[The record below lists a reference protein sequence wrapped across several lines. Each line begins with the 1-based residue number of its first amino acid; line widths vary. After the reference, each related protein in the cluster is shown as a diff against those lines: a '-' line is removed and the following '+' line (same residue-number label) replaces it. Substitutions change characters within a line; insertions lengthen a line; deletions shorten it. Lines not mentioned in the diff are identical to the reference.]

1 MQLGHDYIGTEH
13 ILLGVIREGE
23 GVAAQALV
31 KVAGRL
37 DRVRER
43 VIEMLPGA
51 ETVVATSTM
60 STVLSAPPVPVGLAS
75 ARTCGFCGRD
85 SWDVDRY
92 VEGAGALVCDECVTA
107 AHAALDV
114 ARATGHDERAV
125 TLPAR
130 GFGDP
135 PPPPEEIAEIEAALL
150 AGFAGDADHVED
162 GPRLAPLRERARA
175 ARPGVTARHVIQRVR
190 LLGPDRAEF
199 RYVIVVEPGNGR
211 YLFEGRAIREGGRWK
226 VARETVL
233 AQLRLAGITPD
244 EP

>member
-107 AHAALDV
+107 AQTALD
-114 ARATGHDERAV
+114 A
-125 TLPAR
+125 
-130 GFGDP
+130 
-135 PPPPEEIAEIEAALL
+135 
-150 AGFAGDADHVED
+150 
-162 GPRLAPLRERARA
+162 A
-175 ARPGVTARHVIQRVR
+175 AR
-190 LLGPDRAEF
+190 DR
-199 RYVIVVEPGNGR
+199 
-211 YLFEGRAIREGGRWK
+211 
-226 VARETVL
+226 T
-233 AQLRLAGITPD
+233 
-244 EP
+244 